1 MDRSKGRKKMEK
13 IESTFILSLVG
24 EVEKKARDAMS
35 PVLSLAMREREE
47 EYISADVAE
56 IIMAVGDYRYQ
67 LSELVTVL
75 SVGIVDL
82 ALRKQGDGYLVVTI
96 PRCAQHVGEVLVD
109 QEVDEL
115 DKSFAE
121 EIGEAVKKLGG
132 SVEFKGGI
140 ASFQVDDHNTYTVKY
155 EE

>member
-1 MDRSKGRKKMEK
+1 MGGSKKMKEK
-13 IESTFILSLVG
+13 IESTFVLSLVG
-24 EVEKKARDAMS
+24 EVEKKVRDAMS
-35 PVLSLAMREREE
+35 PVLSLAMGEREE

-67 LSELVTVL
+67 LSEPVTV
-75 SVGIVDL
+75 VAIGIVDL
-82 ALRKQGDGYLVVTI
+82 ALRKQGGGYLVVAI
-96 PRCAQHVGEVLVD
+96 PAGAQHVGEVLVD

-132 SVEFKGGI
+132 SVEIKGGT
-140 ASFQVDDHNTYTVKY
+140 ASFYVDDRTYAVKY